1 MPQQANPS
9 NFDSISECWESRASH
24 ITRDRNREF
33 NGTVIYTMWN
43 TWKEH
48 NQRIFEHN
56 SLSVMQEAE
65 KIKVFHSSGALL
77 SISS

>member
-1 MPQQANPS
+1 
-9 NFDSISECWESRASH
+9 
-24 ITRDRNREF
+24 
-33 NGTVIYTMWN
+33 MWN